1 MQRWLC
7 LLILSAVASAGARAV
22 GMQAAETQAAG
33 TQAAGTQAAGTQAA
47 GMHGLQKCGG
57 VLNPPD
63 WARSGIYAGLLGT
76 GAITLRLDIQDSDS
90 SRYFYAGRPLDLRLR
105 VFHSGQTLILQE
117 EVRRA
122 LGSAPVVTG
131 CFTLTRTDGGLR
143 GSWKAPGAV
152 KTLKVSLEPLNVAKL
167 PLKLPPSPGLQKL
180 RSSDPL
186 AFIKLNRAWVVAADG
201 QSVREPLSG
210 LEYPRLPDASA
221 ALQAT
226 LQDRLLFNAVNALEC
241 GANLPEDGQGDGY
254 NLHADVTLLTPRL
267 ISLRENTDYY
277 CGGAHPDNST
287 VGLILD
293 RVKGRPVPLA
303 ALWPSLT
310 PTRLKALY
318 LAASASDP
326 ASECDDVL
334 RDMNSSFAVSLSNG
348 GLTLTPD
355 SLPHVVAACAE
366 SLVIP
371 YGQLRRGANVG
382 SPYFAELYSK

>member
-1 MQRWLC
+1 MD
-7 LLILSAVASAGARAV
+7 
-22 GMQAAETQAAG
+22 
-33 TQAAGTQAAGTQAA
+33 
-47 GMHGLQKCGG
+47 LQ
-57 VLNPPD
+57 LT
-63 WARSGIYAGLLGT
+63 A
-76 GAITLRLDIQDSDS
+76 
-90 SRYFYAGRPLDLRLR
+90 
-105 VFHSGQTLILQE
+105 FHSGETLILQE
-117 EVRRA
+117 EVRRS

-131 CFTLTRTDGGLR
+131 CFMLTRTDGALR

-152 KTLKVSLEPLNVAKL
+152 KALKVNLEPLNVAKL

-186 AFIKLNRAWVVAADG
+186 AFVKLNRAWVVSADG

-210 LEYPRLPDASA
+210 LEYPRLPDASP

-241 GANLPEDGQGDGY
+241 ASSLPEDSQGDGY
-254 NLHADVTLLTPRL
+254 NLHVDVTLLTPRL

-293 RVKGRPVPLA
+293 RTKGRLVPLLN
-303 ALWPSLT
+303 LWPSLT
-310 PTRLKALY
+310 PVRLKALY
-318 LAASASDP
+318 LAASASGP
-326 ASECDDVL
+326 VSECDDVL
-334 RDMNSSFAVSLSNG
+334 RDMNASFAVSLSSG

-355 SLPHVVAACAE
+355 TLPHVVAACAE
-366 SLVIP
+366 SVVIP

-382 SPYFAELYSK
+382 SPYFADLYSK

>member
-7 LLILSAVASAGARAV
+7 LWVLSVVASAGAQAV
-22 GMQAAETQAAG
+22 GMQAAG
-33 TQAAGTQAAGTQAA
+33 TQAAGIQD
-47 GMHGLQKCGG
+47 LQKCGG
-57 VLNPPD
+57 VPNPPE
-63 WARSGIYAGLLGT
+63 WTRSGVYSGLLGT
-76 GAITLRLDIQDSDS
+76 GAITLGLDIQDSDS
-90 SRYFYAGRPLDLRLR
+90 SRYFYAGRPLDLRLTT
-105 VFHSGQTLILQE
+105 FHSGETLILQE
-117 EVRRA
+117 EVRRS

-131 CFTLTRTDGGLR
+131 CFTLTRTGGALR
-143 GSWKAPGAV
+143 GSWKAPGTV
-152 KTLKVSLEPLNVAKL
+152 KTLRVSLEPLNVAKL
-167 PLKLPPSPGLQKL
+167 PLKLPSSPGLQKL

-186 AFIKLNRAWVVAADG
+186 AFVKLNRAWVVAADG
-201 QSVREPLSG
+201 RSVREPLSG
-210 LEYPRLPDASA
+210 LEYPRLPDASP
-221 ALQAT
+221 ALQAA

-241 GANLPEDGQGDGY
+241 GSNLPEDSRGDGY
-254 NLHADVTLLTPRL
+254 SLNAGVTLLTPRL
-267 ISLRENTDYY
+267 ISLREDVDYY
-277 CGGAHPDNST
+277 CGGAHPDNFT

-318 LAASASDP
+318 LAAFTSDP

-334 RDMNSSFAVSLSNG
+334 REMDSSFAVSLSSG

-355 SLPHVVAACAE
+355 TLPHVVTACAE
-366 SLVIP
+366 SVVIP

>member
-7 LLILSAVASAGARAV
+7 LWVLAVAASAGAQAV
-22 GMQAAETQAAG
+22 GTQDS
-33 TQAAGTQAAGTQAA
+33 
-47 GMHGLQKCGG
+47 QKCGG
-57 VLNPPD
+57 VLNPPE
-63 WARSGIYAGLLGT
+63 WTRSGVYSGLLGT
-76 GAITLRLDIQDSDS
+76 RAITLGLDIQDTDS
-90 SRYFYAGRPLDLRLR
+90 SRYFYVGRPLDLQLTA
-105 VFHSGQTLILQE
+105 FHSGETLIFQE
-117 EVRRA
+117 EVRRS

-152 KTLKVSLEPLNVAKL
+152 KALKVSLEPLNVAKL

-180 RSSDPL
+180 RISDPL
-186 AFIKLNRAWVVAADG
+186 AFVKLNRAWVVAADG

-221 ALQAT
+221 ALGAA

-241 GANLPEDGQGDGY
+241 ASSLPEDSQGDGY

-293 RVKGRPVPLA
+293 RVKGRPVPLLN
-303 ALWPSLT
+303 LWPSLT
-310 PTRLKALY
+310 SARLKALY

-334 RDMNSSFAVSLSNG
+334 RDMDNSFAVSLSSG

-355 SLPHVVAACAE
+355 TLPHVVSACAE
-366 SLVIP
+366 SVVIP

-382 SPYFAELYSK
+382 SPYFADLYSK

>member
-7 LLILSAVASAGARAV
+7 LLVLSVVTPAGAQAV
-22 GMQAAETQAAG
+22 G
-33 TQAAGTQAAGTQAA
+33 TQAVGTQD
-47 GMHGLQKCGG
+47 LQKCGG
-57 VLNPPD
+57 VLNPPG
-63 WARSGIYAGLLGT
+63 WTRSGVYSGLLGIR
-76 GAITLRLDIQDSDS
+76 AITLGLDIQDSDS

-105 VFHSGQTLILQE
+105 TFHSGETLILQE
-117 EVRRA
+117 EVRRS

-131 CFTLTRTDGGLR
+131 CFMLTRTAGGLR
-143 GSWKAPGAV
+143 GSWKAPGTV
-152 KTLKVSLEPLNVAKL
+152 KPGTVKALKVSLEPLNVAKL

-186 AFIKLNRAWVVAADG
+186 AFVKLNRAWVVSADG
-201 QSVREPLSG
+201 HSVREPLSG
-210 LEYPRLPDASA
+210 LEYPRLPDTSA
-221 ALQAT
+221 ALQAA

-241 GANLPEDGQGDGY
+241 GSSLPEDSQGNGY
-254 NLHADVTLLTPRL
+254 NLHADVTLLTSRL

-277 CGGAHPDNST
+277 CGGAHPGNFT

-303 ALWPSLT
+303 TLWPSLT

-318 LAASASDP
+318 LAASGSDP

-334 RDMNSSFAVSLSNG
+334 RDMESSFAVSLSSG

-355 SLPHVVAACAE
+355 LLPHVVSACAE
-366 SLVIP
+366 SVVIP

-382 SPYFAELYSK
+382 SPYFADLYSK